1 MVDPAHDPQE
11 EFAETREH
19 EYQNPH
25 YHDEDPDIVDDEDQ
39 VRRTSQPASQKKKSA
54 RRPPPKPRHY
64 ED

>member
-1 MVDPAHDPQE
+1 MTDPAHDPQE
-11 EFAETREH
+11 EFAQTQAH

-39 VRRTSQPASQKKKSA
+39 VRRTSAALSDKKPAA
-54 RRPPPKPRHY
+54 RRPPRPRYY